1 MFHFVFAFMT
11 KRESK
16 LLFFLKSR
24 TKILSKKKTHE
35 VKFYWDSFQLPAML
49 FSGNERQAGSVDI
62 FIGC

>member
-1 MFHFVFAFMT
+1 MT

-24 TKILSKKKTHE
+24 TKILNKKKTHE

-49 FSGNERQAGSVDI
+49 FSGMATLKVRGRQAGSVGI